1 MAGSMPRW
9 PNGPCTMSRRRR
21 YCRAERRPERPLGDA
36 PWAWARK
43 GLSTDIAS
51 LVAVSLARWG
61 HATRAHRF
69 DREPT
74 VYF

>member
-1 MAGSMPRW
+1 
-9 PNGPCTMSRRRR
+9 MSRRRR

-36 PWAWARK
+36 PWVWGPQ

>member
-1 MAGSMPRW
+1 MRR
-9 PNGPCTMSRRRR
+9 GP
-21 YCRAERRPERPLGDA
+21 G
-36 PWAWARK
+36 ARK